1 MGVVRGGDVLSRLI
15 GDAPTLLLLDEVLLY
30 VENALGV
37 VVGES
42 TLGRQTI
49 TFLQRLT
56 EVVAASSHAAMVYS
70 LQASEQDADGNL
82 ELSGIVGKLE
92 QLLNAIREPVSG
104 HDVLR
109 LLQRRHFSDLPG
121 CIQH

>member
-70 LQASEQDADGNL
+70 LQASEQEAGGNL
-82 ELSGIVGKLE
+82 EWLGILGTLG
-92 QLLNAIREPVSG
+92 QPLTAI
-104 HDVLR
+104 H
-109 LLQRRHFSDLPG
+109 
-121 CIQH
+121 